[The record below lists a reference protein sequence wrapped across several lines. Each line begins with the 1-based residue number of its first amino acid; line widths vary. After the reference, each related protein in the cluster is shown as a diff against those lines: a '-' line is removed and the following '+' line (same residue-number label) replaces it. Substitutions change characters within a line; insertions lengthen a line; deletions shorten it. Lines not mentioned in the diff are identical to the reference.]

1 MRSLL
6 LVIVTIFI
14 GGCSSLQVSV
24 DYDSKYNF
32 KTLSTFSVIYV
43 KKNDNK
49 NFARSRVS
57 KVLER
62 YIEEKGYKRVAKSRA
77 DFYFLVHLDV
87 KKKTQIETNYET
99 IGIQPTRF
107 NNGYL
112 YNPLEPRLNRRDNYY
127 TPDVRVTTNTYEYE
141 DGKLIIEV
149 FDVKQKEVVWQSI
162 AKDELSGS
170 YSQKEKNAYL
180 NKVIKLMFKDFPTK

>member
-6 LVIVTIFI
+6 LVIVAILI

-32 KTLSTFSVIYV
+32 KALSTFSVVYV
-43 KKNDNK
+43 RKNDNK
-49 NFARSRVS
+49 DFARSRVS

-62 YIEEKGYKRVAKSRA
+62 YIEEKGYKRVDKSKA
-77 DFYFLVHLDV
+77 DFYFLVHLDI

-112 YNPLEPRLNRRDNYY
+112 YNPLEPRRNRRDNYY
-127 TPDVRVTTNTYEYE
+127 TPDVRVTTQTYEYE

-162 AKDELSGS
+162 AKDELSGR
-170 YSQKEKNAYL
+170 YSQEEKNAYL
-180 NKVIKLMFKDFPTK
+180 NKVIKLMFKDFPSK